1 MLPQNIPYHE
11 HCLYQLL
18 FHCIVGIKQFEIFI
32 KVSCKRSSSM
42 MRACFRLGKNRTRKH
57 VLVLKFREAYIY
69 NIISGGLL

>member
-1 MLPQNIPYHE
+1 
-11 HCLYQLL
+11 
-18 FHCIVGIKQFEIFI
+18 
-32 KVSCKRSSSM
+32 M